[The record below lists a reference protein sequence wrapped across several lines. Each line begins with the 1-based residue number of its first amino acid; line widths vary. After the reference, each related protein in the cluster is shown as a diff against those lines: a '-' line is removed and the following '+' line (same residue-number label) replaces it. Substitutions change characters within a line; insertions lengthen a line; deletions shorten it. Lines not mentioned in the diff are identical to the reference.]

1 MKLSFV
7 IPTRDTPE
15 LLLAC
20 LASVAREAPGAQV
33 IVVDDGGSDQIE
45 RRAREC
51 WSKVVTLRN
60 EIGRGF
66 SAAANAGMAVA
77 DGEVLVCLN
86 SDTELESGSVDAL
99 LRALAE
105 RPDLGVAGGRLLYPD
120 GRPQWSGGAEP
131 TLLWLFALTSGLG
144 RLRGALRRA
153 GPDNQKPAIRHHDWV
168 SGAALA
174 IRRTAWEMA
183 GPFCERYRFYAQDL
197 DLCRRAHDRGFAV
210 AVVGGFRVL
219 HHHGATVARSLPGAP
234 GAPTGQRLDFL
245 WADLA
250 DWYAARRG
258 PAAAR
263 WARRAMLLGARLRLA
278 LTRNPAR
285 RSALIAGLSA
295 LDEPHA
301 AQRSARVDG

>member
-1 MKLSFV
+1 MRLSFV

-60 EIGRGF
+60 EVGRGF

-77 DGEVLVCLN
+77 DGELLVCLN
-86 SDTELESGSVDAL
+86 SDTELERGSIGAL

-105 RPDLGVAGGRLLYPD
+105 HPDLGVAGGRLLYPD

-131 TLLWLFALTSGLG
+131 NLLWLFALTSGLG

-153 GPDNQKPAIRHHDWV
+153 GPDDEEPAIRHHDWV

-197 DLCRRAHDRGFAV
+197 DLCRRVHDRGFAV

-219 HHHGATVARSLPGAP
+219 HHHGATIARRTAGAP
-234 GAPTGQRLDFL
+234 SSQRLNLL

-250 DWYAARRG
+250 DWYEGRRG
-258 PAAAR
+258 AAAGMR
-263 WARRAMLLGARLRLA
+263 ARRAMRLGAWLRLA
-278 LTRNPAR
+278 LTRDPTTR
-285 RSALIAGLSA
+285 RALAAGLSA
-295 LDEPHA
+295 LAESTH
-301 AQRSARVDG
+301 VDG

>member
-20 LASVAREAPGAQV
+20 LASVAREAPSAQV

-45 RRAREC
+45 RRAKEC
-51 WSKVVTLRN
+51 WSTVVTLRN

-66 SAAANAGMAVA
+66 SAAANAGMSVA
-77 DGEVLVCLN
+77 DGELLVCLN
-86 SDTELESGSVDAL
+86 SDTELERGSVDAL
-99 LRALAE
+99 LRAFAE
-105 RPDLGVAGGRLLYPD
+105 HPDLGVAGGRLLYPD

-144 RLRGALRRA
+144 RLRGALRSP
-153 GPDNQKPAIRHHDWV
+153 GPGDEEPTIRHHDWV

-174 IRRTAWEMA
+174 IRRTVWEMV
-183 GPFCERYRFYAQDL
+183 GPFSERYRFYAQDL

-219 HHHGATVARSLPGAP
+219 HHHGATVARRLPAAP
-234 GAPTGQRLDFL
+234 SGQRVDFL

-263 WARRAMLLGARLRLA
+263 WARRAMILGARLRLA
-278 LTRNPAR
+278 LTRNPTSR
-285 RSALIAGLSA
+285 TALIAGLSA
-295 LDEPHA
+295 LGEEYA
-301 AQRSARVDG
+301 AQRFVRGDG

>member
-20 LASVAREAPGAQV
+20 LASVVREAPGAQV
-33 IVVDDGGSDQIE
+33 IVVDDGGSDQIG

-66 SAAANAGMAVA
+66 SAAANAGMVVA

-86 SDTELESGSVDAL
+86 SDTELERGSVDAL

-105 RPDLGVAGGRLLYPD
+105 HPDLGVAGGRLLYPD

-153 GPDNQKPAIRHHDWV
+153 GPADDEPAIRHHDWV

-174 IRRTAWEMA
+174 IRRAAWEMA

-197 DLCRRAHDRGFAV
+197 DLCRRAHDHGFAV
-210 AVVGGFRVL
+210 AVVAGFRVL
-219 HHHGATVARSLPGAP
+219 HHHGATIARRSPGAP
-234 GAPTGQRLDFL
+234 GAQGAPSSQRLDLL

-250 DWYAARRG
+250 DWYASRRG
-258 PAAAR
+258 PAAGR
-263 WARRAMLLGARLRLA
+263 RARRAMLLGARLRLT
-278 LTRNPAR
+278 LSRNQAS
-285 RSALIAGLSA
+285 RSAIIAGLSA
-295 LDEPHA
+295 LA
-301 AQRSARVDG
+301 VQRSARVDG